1 MKIDIIF
8 AGVGGQ
14 GVLSMAA
21 IIGRAAVAEGLQ
33 AKQSEVH
40 GMAQRGGAV
49 QAHLRLSDLAIAS
62 DLIGRGGADMIL
74 SLEPLE
80 SLRYLSY
87 LSTKGVLV
95 TAAEPFA
102 NIPNSPDVAKLLAQV
117 RALPLGVVIE
127 AERLANE
134 AGDVQTVN
142 TVMVG
147 AASAFLPLAPGHLE
161 EAVRENFVR
170 KGEALV
176 NMNLAAFR
184 AGRAAAA
191 GMHAA
196 GSVRA

>member
-1 MKIDIIF
+1 MKFDILF

-102 NIPNSPDVAKLLAQV
+102 NIPNYPDVAKLLAQV

>member
-1 MKIDIIF
+1 MKYDIIF

-21 IIGRAAVAEGLQ
+21 VIGRAAVSEGLQ

-49 QAHLRLSDLAIAS
+49 QAHLRLSDQGIAS
-62 DLIGRGGADMIL
+62 DLIGRGVADMIL

-87 LSTKGVLV
+87 LSTTGVLV

-102 NIPNSPDVAKLLAQV
+102 NIPNYPDPAGLHAQV
-117 RALPLGVVIE
+117 RGLPHGFVIE

-134 AGDVQTVN
+134 AGDVQAVN

-147 AASAFLPLAPGHLE
+147 AASAFLPMSPGHLE
-161 EAVRENFVR
+161 SAVRESFAR
-170 KGEALV
+170 KGEAIV
-176 NMNLAAFR
+176 RVNLAAFA

-191 GMHAA
+191 ALA
-196 GSVRA
+196 TPAVRT

>member
-49 QAHLRLSDLAIAS
+49 QAHLRLSDATIAS

-80 SLRYLSY
+80 SLRYLSF

-102 NIPNSPDVAKLLAQV
+102 NIPDYPDVAKLLAQV

-191 GMHAA
+191 GIHAA
-196 GSVRA
+196 GAVRA

>member
-1 MKIDIIF
+1 VKYDIIF

-49 QAHLRLSDLAIAS
+49 QAHLRLAEGAIAS
-62 DLIGRGGADMIL
+62 DLIGRGGAHLVL

-87 LSTKGVLV
+87 LSTSGVLV

-102 NIPNSPDVAKLLAQV
+102 NISNYPDVAGLHAQV
-117 RALPLGVVIE
+117 RKLPHGVVIE
-127 AERLANE
+127 AEKLASE

-147 AASAFLPLAPGHLE
+147 AASVFLPMKPEHLE
-161 EAVRENFVR
+161 DAVRENFAR
-170 KGEALV
+170 KGETIV
-176 NMNLAAFR
+176 NQNLAAFR
-184 AGRAAAA
+184 LGRAAA
-191 GMHAA
+191 GVP
-196 GSVRA
+196 GPETVRS